1 MEASDI
7 HTHQEKPETEF
18 ILNAGNLAS
27 IASFHRA
34 IANRLIDFND
44 QYRSGDR
51 PRVRLNL
58 TSIQPR
64 KMSMAGLT
72 ALLTIVDRLR
82 EFSRL
87 PVLVDVNWNPEIF
100 GFWEDTGFFE
110 IGRKRDLFEWQE
122 GMAHGYSYGK
132 TNPNTKLLFFELP
145 DTLRNNHS
153 DRPTMKDEIRNEVK
167 EKLLL
172 LCGELFRPKRGAR
185 AIPSTLR
192 DQVAVTSAELVVNA
206 HLWGEANAFVGL
218 QRSSNGITVCVCDSG
233 KGFYKSLLEK
243 RKPKFAHI
251 PTSHLESLALGCINN
266 YEDFGLRRA
275 IDMVVRFGG
284 KVEVSSYSA
293 EIVWQHTL
301 WDQWTKMSTY
311 TPHNPAVFQ
320 ESFAKICAQFMI
332 EKLSSDGRQMGY
344 CRNWTTPLRGTRV
357 SFEIPIS

>member
-1 MEASDI
+1 MEVSD
-7 HTHQEKPETEF
+7 THAHHIKQDSEF
-18 ILNAGNLAS
+18 ILNVGNLAS

-34 IANRLIDFND
+34 IANQLIDYNN
-44 QYRSGDR
+44 QYKSGKR

-64 KMSMAGLT
+64 KMSMPSLT
-72 ALLTIVDRLR
+72 ALLTILDRLR
-82 EFSRL
+82 EFSGL

-100 GFWEDTGFFE
+100 GFWEDICFFE

-122 GMAHGYSYGK
+122 GMAQGYSYGK

-145 DTLRNNHS
+145 DTLKNVS
-153 DRPTMKDEIRNEVK
+153 AVSPIMKDEIRSEVK

-185 AIPSTLR
+185 AIPNTLR

-206 HLWGEANAFVGL
+206 HLWGKANAFIGL

-233 KGFYKSLLEK
+233 KGFYNSLLDKK
-243 RKPKFAHI
+243 RPKFAHV
-251 PTSHLESLALGCINN
+251 PKNHLESLALGCINN

-284 KVEVSSYSA
+284 KVEISSYSA
-293 EIVWQHTL
+293 EIVWQRIL
-301 WDQWTKMSTY
+301 WDHWTEISTHS
-311 TPHNPAVFQ
+311 PHDPTVFLK
-320 ESFAKICAQFMI
+320 SFEEICARFMI
-332 EKLSSDGRQMGY
+332 DKLNPEGRQRGY
-344 CRNWTTPLRGTRV
+344 CREWSTPLRGTRV